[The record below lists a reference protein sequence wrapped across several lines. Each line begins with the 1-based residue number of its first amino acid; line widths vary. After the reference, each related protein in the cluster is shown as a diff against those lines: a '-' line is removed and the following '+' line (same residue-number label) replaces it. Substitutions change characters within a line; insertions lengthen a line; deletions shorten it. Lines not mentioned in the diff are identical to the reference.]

1 MNGCHLAVK
10 TALIC
15 WSKCQQAGTPVAAAA
30 LLARVHRS
38 MRHERSSTMLVSE
51 AMSSDV
57 NIANPRQT
65 IREAARMMAEIDAGA
80 LPVGENDRLVGMITD
95 RDIAV
100 RAVAAGKGPDTP
112 IREIMSTEVKY
123 CFEDDDLEEV
133 AHMMAEIKLR
143 RLPVLNEKRRLVG
156 IISLCD
162 IALAEGPDPAGQA
175 LCGISEPGGEHSQT
189 MDGKGAIAH

>member
-38 MRHERSSTMLVSE
+38 MRHERSITMQVSE

-57 NIANPRQT
+57 NIANPQQT
-65 IREAARMMAEIDAGA
+65 IREAAQMMAEIDAGA

-112 IREIMSTEVKY
+112 IREIMSNEVKY
-123 CFEDDDLEEV
+123 CFEDDDLEEI
-133 AHMMAEIKLR
+133 AHNMADIKLR
-143 RLPVLNEKRRLVG
+143 RLPVLNENKRLVG

-189 MDGKGAIAH
+189 MDGKGAVAH